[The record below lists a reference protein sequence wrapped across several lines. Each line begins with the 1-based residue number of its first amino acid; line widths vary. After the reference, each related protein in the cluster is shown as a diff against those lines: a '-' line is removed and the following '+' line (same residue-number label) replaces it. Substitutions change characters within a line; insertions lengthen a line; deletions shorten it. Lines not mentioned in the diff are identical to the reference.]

1 MNGYRKMMIYS
12 QENLGWCKPYI
23 SEDGKNAITVNEGAV
38 NGMMID
44 GADMDLDFDI
54 AKFARA
60 VNPDYDDY
68 DGWDDLHIA
77 LDGDVHEQSC
87 ARCPWFDI
95 CEAMDNPDG
104 WEDTPQAGQYPD
116 D

>member
-1 MNGYRKMMIYS
+1 MNGYRKMMMDNGG
-12 QENLGWCKPYI
+12 NLGWCKPYI
-23 SEDGKNAITVNEGAV
+23 SEDGKSAISLTDGKIS
-38 NGMMID
+38 GMML
-44 GADMDLDFDI
+44 GGVKMDTDFDF

-77 LDGDVHEQSC
+77 LDGGIREGACCD
-87 ARCPWFDI
+87 CPWFGI

-104 WEDTPQAGQYPD
+104 WDDSTDADAYPD